1 MTEGAVGVWEWRGVV
16 SVRQTHARE
25 DNKQVG
31 VGQASVMY
39 AISRPPLPPMP
50 PHLTR
55 SVMVMTVSNGLCLSE
70 TIDQTSC
77 LVLFVVS

>member
-1 MTEGAVGVWEWRGVV
+1 MEGCGL
-16 SVRQTHARE
+16 SQTDACE

-39 AISRPPLPPMP
+39 AISRPPMPPP
-50 PHLTR
+50 TPHLTR

-77 LVLFVVS
+77 VVLPKYILFVVS